1 MASHNTKNYG
11 SVQYWDER
19 YAKQQDVT
27 FDWVEQYPEIRDV
40 INEHC
45 IKVLYD
51 QHLAAIEQARKMK
64 EAEEELARIL
74 EREEEENGEE
84 RKQPTATDKVL
95 EFLASR
101 QAKKDE
107 EKAR

>member
-40 INEHC
+40 LNEHC
-45 IKVLYD
+45 IKVLYE
-51 QHLAAIEQARKMK
+51 QHLAAIEQAKKMK

-74 EREEEENGEE
+74 EREEENGEE
-84 RKQPTATDKVL
+84 RKQPTATEKVL

>member
-1 MASHNTKNYG
+1 MATHNTKNYG

-45 IKVLYD
+45 IKVLYE
-51 QHLAAIEQARKMK
+51 QHLAAIE
-64 EAEEELARIL
+64 
-74 EREEEENGEE
+74 
-84 RKQPTATDKVL
+84 
-95 EFLASR
+95 
-101 QAKKDE
+101 
-107 EKAR
+107 